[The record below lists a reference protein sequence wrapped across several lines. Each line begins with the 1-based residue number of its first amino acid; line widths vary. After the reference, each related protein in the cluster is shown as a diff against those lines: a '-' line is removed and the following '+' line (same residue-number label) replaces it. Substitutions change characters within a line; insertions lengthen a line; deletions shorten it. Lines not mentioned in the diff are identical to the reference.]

1 MYVYISEN
9 DKFTQFDDEANLIWN
24 LEEIEYGNWNIG
36 PNNDGT
42 FTKLSKI
49 QLTEVKKFKL

>member
-9 DKFTQFDDEANLIWN
+9 DKFTQFSDEKSLVWN
-24 LEEIEYGNWNIG
+24 LEEIEYGNWSIG

-42 FTKLSKI
+42 FTKSLNV
-49 QLTEVKKFKL
+49 QLTEVR